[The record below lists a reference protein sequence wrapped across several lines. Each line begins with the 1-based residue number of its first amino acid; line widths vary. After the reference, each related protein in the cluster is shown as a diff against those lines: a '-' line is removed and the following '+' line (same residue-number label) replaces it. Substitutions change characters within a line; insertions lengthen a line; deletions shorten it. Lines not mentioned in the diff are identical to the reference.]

1 MKTQRK
7 VNEQNCLFTE
17 LFLFLHQ
24 HTCQAYARKTGYAQM
39 GRFFFLKIEIS
50 QTINSIYSAGHSKET
65 ILAMGFMVN
74 LFNNSQTI

>member
-39 GRFFFLKIEIS
+39 GRFFLLNYEIS
-50 QTINSIYSAGHSKET
+50 TSTNTNYSTRDSGKISSGNGLYGKY
-65 ILAMGFMVN
+65 I
-74 LFNNSQTI
+74 